1 MCLELDDERSQ
12 FGLIVG
18 QHLVVQALSGPIEGD
33 GMMMTFADSTP
44 MNASTELCSWFSC
57 IGVYAG

>member
-33 GMMMTFADSTP
+33 GMMMTFADVDADEYIDGT
-44 MNASTELCSWFSC
+44 M
-57 IGVYAG
+57 